1 MAHAQNALIQRVVEL
16 LVNSRRAVALTGAG
30 ISTPSG
36 IPDFRSPSSGLWSK
50 VNPMVVASKWGF
62 RSNPQAFY
70 EWIAPLAEQLL
81 TAQPNPAHLALAEM
95 ERLGKLRAVITQ
107 NIDGLHQRAGSGRVL
122 ELHGHA
128 RHANCVRCHH
138 PVPAD
143 QVFEQWRTIQQV
155 PRCPECGG
163 VLKPAVVLFGDLL
176 PQDVWRAAENE
187 ARHCD
192 LMLIAGSS
200 LEVAPASDLPY
211 IAYHAGAR
219 LILVNYQPTPLDH
232 LMEVALYADVA
243 EALPA
248 IAAGV
253 REALSGDIPAE

>member
-1 MAHAQNALIQRVVEL
+1 MSQTQDALTQAAVRL

-36 IPDFRSPSSGLWSK
+36 IPDFRSPSSGLWSR
-50 VNPMVVASKWGF
+50 VNPMVVASTWGF
-62 RSNPQAFY
+62 RANPQAFY
-70 EWIAPLAEQLL
+70 EWIAPLAEQML
-81 TAQPNPAHLALAEM
+81 TALPNPAHLALAEL
-95 ERLGKLRAVITQ
+95 EGLGKLHAVITQ
-107 NIDGLHQRAGSGRVL
+107 NIDSLHQRAGSQRVL

-128 RHANCVRCHH
+128 RQAVCVRCQHE
-138 PVPAD
+138 VPAD
-143 QVFEQWRTIQQV
+143 QVLEQWRITQQV

-176 PQDVWRAAENE
+176 PRDVWRAAENE

-192 LMLIAGSS
+192 VMLIAGSS
-200 LEVAPASDLPY
+200 LEVAPASDLPLM
-211 IAYHAGAR
+211 AYHAGAR
-219 LILVNYQPTPLDH
+219 LILINYQPTPLDH

-243 EALPA
+243 EVLPA

-253 REALSGDIPAE
+253 RDAIR

>member
-1 MAHAQNALIQRVVEL
+1 MESTLQRAASL
-16 LVNSRRAVALTGAG
+16 LRTARHAVALTGAG

-62 RSNPQAFY
+62 RANPQAFY
-70 EWIAPLAEQLL
+70 EWIAPLAEQML
-81 TAQPNPAHLALAEM
+81 TALPNPAHLALAEL
-95 ERLGKLRAVITQ
+95 ERLGKLHAVITQ
-107 NIDGLHQRAGSGRVL
+107 NIDSLHQRAGSQRVL

-128 RHANCVRCHH
+128 RQAVCVRCQHE
-138 PVPAD
+138 VPSD
-143 QVFEQWRTIQQV
+143 QLLEQWRVTQRV

-163 VLKPAVVLFGDLL
+163 VLKPTVVLFGDLL
-176 PQDVWRAAENE
+176 PHDVWRVAETE

-192 LMLIAGSS
+192 VMLIAGSS
-200 LEVAPASDLPY
+200 LEVAPASDLPL

-253 REALSGDIPAE
+253 REAIG